1 MVGVVRQLI
10 GEVERLQ
17 KENEKLNARLAALKV
32 ENGLSAAPVDH
43 RCGVWSVAIVS
54 IVAWLYTSQSWGPS
68 REWTVLQHTEGPCSS
83 IQSGS
88 GNTAYVQQ
96 SREAMRHGIVC
107 LLIMLAGAAPAI
119 AVEVDQ
125 STTGWS
131 SPIQSGNNNVV
142 NCTGVDPRAETYL
155 NDLLDRVKLDLKQ
168 KTAEANEWARRYLEL
183 NAQLEETKKQL
194 AAKGEDATLVQT
206 AQDLLHEGELAK
218 AHAMFDRLI
227 KFDEANVD
235 RAALPNAVL
244 THLKAGVRSRLF
256 AASGLD

>member
-1 MVGVVRQLI
+1 
-10 GEVERLQ
+10 
-17 KENEKLNARLAALKV
+17 
-32 ENGLSAAPVDH
+32 
-43 RCGVWSVAIVS
+43 
-54 IVAWLYTSQSWGPS
+54 
-68 REWTVLQHTEGPCSS
+68 
-83 IQSGS
+83 
-88 GNTAYVQQ
+88 
-96 SREAMRHGIVC
+96 
-107 LLIMLAGAAPAI
+107 MLAGAAPAI

-155 NDLLDRVKLDLKQ
+155 NDLLDRMKLDLKQ

-183 NAQLEETKKQL
+183 KAQLEETKKQL

-227 KFDEANVD
+227 KSDEANVD
-235 RAALPNAVL
+235 RAAQDHFGRASVFALQFRLDEALPDYA
-244 THLKAGVRSRLF
+244 KAYQYRLGDPRF
-256 AASGLD
+256 AEAYAHALY